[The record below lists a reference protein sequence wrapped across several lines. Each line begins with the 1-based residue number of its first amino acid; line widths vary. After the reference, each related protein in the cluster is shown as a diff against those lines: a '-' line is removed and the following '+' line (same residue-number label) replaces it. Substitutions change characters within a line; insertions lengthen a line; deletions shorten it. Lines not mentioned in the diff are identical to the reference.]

1 MPCSCLQ
8 SFAHSRVGQAARNGC
23 FMSEAVIRGTDWV
36 QECLLEEGVLGEKG
50 LEPWACQIF
59 HKCRTQLNVSFKDNK
74 VPSFSVLLRVK
85 PRTSHTRHCSSAEL
99 YPTPG
104 PKYLLLLLLF

>member
-1 MPCSCLQ
+1 MSTVLGAE
-8 SFAHSRVGQAARNGC
+8 SNGC

-74 VPSFSVLLRVK
+74 VPSLSVLLRVK